1 MKGKTSWKVEK
12 SSRQTPRIRRRTPS
26 RVFVTRVPHYENF
39 LAAF

>member
-1 MKGKTSWKVEK
+1 MKEKTSWKVEK
-12 SSRQTPRIRRRTPS
+12 SSRQTPRIRRRTP